1 MILYLK
7 FFFISLFVVNNSQKF
22 YSTIVIVYYMII
34 NKIINFIKKH
44 KVSNDVKTLSY
55 DYYSIVVTLTSYIH
69 TYMYF
74 INLLT

>member
-1 MILYLK
+1 
-7 FFFISLFVVNNSQKF
+7 
-22 YSTIVIVYYMII
+22 MII

-55 DYYSIVVTLTSYIH
+55 DYYSTVVTLTSYIH

>member
-1 MILYLK
+1 
-7 FFFISLFVVNNSQKF
+7 
-22 YSTIVIVYYMII
+22 MII

-74 INLLT
+74 INLYFINLIFIKIDK

>member
-1 MILYLK
+1 
-7 FFFISLFVVNNSQKF
+7 
-22 YSTIVIVYYMII
+22 MII

-55 DYYSIVVTLTSYIH
+55 DYYSIVVTLTYIH